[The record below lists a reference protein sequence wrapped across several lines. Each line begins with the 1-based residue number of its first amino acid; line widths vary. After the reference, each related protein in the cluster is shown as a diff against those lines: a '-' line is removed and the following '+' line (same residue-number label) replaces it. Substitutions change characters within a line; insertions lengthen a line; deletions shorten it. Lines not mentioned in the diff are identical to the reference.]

1 MNPISFYQLSAQHS
15 PTCYSTGAWIDGVH
29 MKRLEKRLQ
38 EYFDC
43 EFVLLTNSGT
53 SSLLAAYY
61 ALRDDFDTLTVDP
74 YTFPATYQPARFLQY
89 NVRFKKS
96 ILKDETLTSDTLNA
110 VVHLFGQPMRM
121 PATPTDAPYL
131 EDVAQAFGAEYAGRK
146 LGTFGMIGCL
156 SFYPTKI
163 LHTCGHGGAI
173 ITSERRL
180 FEKMKP
186 FVECGRVNGK
196 MTEIPGLNL
205 RLDEIKAEFLL
216 HELDQIE
223 EVIER
228 QREIALR
235 YRQLVPGYQPLLEER
250 DGDRHVYSTFN
261 MLLDDRDEF
270 RAFMSSRK
278 IDTMVYYD
286 ESILPESLR
295 PSYQDITGRVVAVP
309 CRATLTNG
317 EVTRIEDALG
327 EWFSS
332 VSLEPA
338 A

>member
-1 MNPISFYQLSAQHS
+1 
-15 PTCYSTGAWIDGVH
+15 

-38 EYFDC
+38 EYFNV
-43 EFVLLTNSGT
+43 EFVILTNSGT
-53 SSLLAAYY
+53 SSLLAAYH
-61 ALRDDFDTLTVDP
+61 ALRDSFDTLTVDP
-74 YTFPATYQPARFLQY
+74 YTFPATYQPARFLNYDVQ
-89 NVRFKKS
+89 FKRS
-96 ILKDETLTSDTLNA
+96 ILKDDSLNPDTLNA
-110 VVHLFGQPMRM
+110 IVHLFGQPMRM
-121 PATPTDAPYL
+121 PPTPAGAPYI

-173 ITSERRL
+173 ITSSLEL
-180 FEKMKP
+180 YEKMKP

-216 HELDQIE
+216 HEMDLIE
-223 EVIER
+223 GVIER
-228 QREIALR
+228 QREIARR
-235 YRQLVPGYQPLLEER
+235 YRRHVPGLQPLLEER
-250 DGDRHVYSTFN
+250 EGDRHVYSTFN
-261 MLLDDRDEF
+261 MLLDDREQF

-286 ESILPESLR
+286 ETILPESSR
-295 PSYQDITGRVVAVP
+295 PLYHDITGRVIAVP
-309 CRATLTNG
+309 CRASLTDE
-317 EVTRIEDALG
+317 EVNRIEDAIG

-332 VSLEPA
+332 ASLEPA